1 MSDLEEFFK
10 EQIKPYEERLKRLEE
25 LDRKKDVEITLLK
38 NAIEHMKTTIE
49 NLKAQLEKAKA
60 GGAGGAKAGLNSTA
74 KKPDVKAGDKK
85 K

>member
-10 EQIKPYEERLKRLEE
+10 EQIKPYEERLKKLED

-49 NLKAQLEKAKA
+49 TLKAQLDKAKV
-60 GGAGGAKAGLNSTA
+60 GGAGAGSKTPVA
-74 KKPDVKAGDKK
+74 VTKKPEVKPTKK
-85 K
+85 